1 MTLNRSFTSFGMLSL
16 CVTMALLDALA
27 HPQPLSPSIIGM
39 ACLIIALAVSTFFIK
54 KRKKYWLRVAH

>member
-1 MTLNRSFTSFGMLSL
+1 
-16 CVTMALLDALA
+16 MALLAALA